1 MPAAFP
7 ARGTARCGGGGCDLH
22 GEGGPAPPADG
33 PDRQRPAPP
42 GPRSLDAPRLPPGPA
57 SSRCWDTTPHPFP
70 ASAFPLLSPKETASG
85 APLKHARGGGGAGTP
100 RVPVGQVQGVRHG
113 SGAGGGREPRDRSA
127 PRGRSFAYFT
137 IKDRLPQILTRVI
150 DTLHRHKNEFFEEH
164 GEKGVEAEKRA
175 ISFLSKL
182 RNELQ
187 TDKPVTPLEDELP
200 DAALWNQYLD
210 YQRNLSNGNGE
221 PSWFQ
226 SPWLFV
232 ECYMYRRIH
241 AALAQNP
248 PIDNF
253 DVFKEGKAQNFFESQ
268 EAVIALCTYFQELLK
283 NIKDLDE
290 KQLKEEL
297 FKLLQVSLWGNKCD
311 LSFSA
316 GEDSSQK
323 SSPLQSLE
331 NMVPYILVNDMEK
344 VWSLLVNAK
353 TNRTE
358 RSNVRVDI
366 ILDNAGFELVSDL
379 VLADFLLS
387 SKLADEIYFHGKSIP
402 WYVSDTTKHDFNW
415 TVKQLQSANHMWMSR
430 CGINWEGNLKKG
442 VWVFCDHM
450 FWTLPHDFSSMGG
463 VAPDLYAELQKSNL
477 IFFKGDLNY
486 RKLTGDRKWEYSVP
500 FHQALNKFHP
510 APLCSLRT
518 LKSDTQ
524 VGLKPGQGEQ
534 IQASE
539 PEWMVSGKY
548 GVVQFDAGL

>member
-1 MPAAFP
+1 MAAVTVLP
-7 ARGTARCGGGGCDLH
+7 VSLSARFKG
-22 GEGGPAPPADG
+22 
-33 PDRQRPAPP
+33 
-42 GPRSLDAPRLPPGPA
+42 
-57 SSRCWDTTPHPFP
+57 
-70 ASAFPLLSPKETASG
+70 
-85 APLKHARGGGGAGTP
+85 
-100 RVPVGQVQGVRHG
+100 
-113 SGAGGGREPRDRSA
+113 
-127 PRGRSFAYFT
+127 SFAYFT
-137 IKDRLPQILTRVI
+137 VKDRLPQILTRVI

-210 YQRNLSNGNGE
+210 YQRNLANGSGE
-221 PSWFQ
+221 LSWFQ

-248 PIDNF
+248 PIENF

-290 KQLKEEL
+290 KQLQEEL

-331 NMVPYILVNDMEK
+331 NLLPYIVVNDMEK
-344 VWSLLVNAK
+344 IWSLFVNAK
-353 TNRTE
+353 KRNTE
-358 RSNVRVDI
+358 KSNVRVDI
-366 ILDNAGFELVSDL
+366 VLDNAGFELVSDF

-387 SKLADEIYFHGKSIP
+387 SKLADEVHFHGKSIP

-442 VWVFCDHM
+442 VWVYHDHM
-450 FWTLPHDFSSMGG
+450 FWTLPHDFSSMAG
-463 VAPDLYAELQKSNL
+463 VAPDLYADLQKSNL

-486 RKLTGDRKWEYSVP
+486 RKLTGDRKWEYTVP
-500 FHQALNKFHP
+500 FHQALNEFHP

-524 VGLKPGQGEQ
+524 VGLKPGQGEE

-539 PEWMVSGKY
+539 HEWMVSGKY
-548 GVVQFDAGL
+548 GVVQIDAAL